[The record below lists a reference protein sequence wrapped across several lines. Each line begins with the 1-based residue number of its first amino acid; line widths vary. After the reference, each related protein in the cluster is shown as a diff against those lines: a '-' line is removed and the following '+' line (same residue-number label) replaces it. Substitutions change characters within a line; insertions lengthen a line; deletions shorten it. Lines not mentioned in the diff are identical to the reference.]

1 MTYTRYKK
9 AFAQV
14 PLPFAYVDLARFD
27 QNARDI
33 LARAGGKTVR
43 IASKSVRCQ
52 ALLRRL
58 LSLDVRFQGIMA
70 YTADEAAWL
79 AAQGFDNLLVG
90 YPCMEKAHLLQAA
103 DQVYLGKNILFM
115 ADLPGHLDVLET
127 VAAQKAVILEVCVD
141 IDLSSQFP
149 GVYFGVHRSS
159 IRTGEALQHFLDH
172 LEKKCPHL
180 ELRGLM
186 GYEAQIAGV
195 GDAVVG
201 QSLKNRA
208 VRWMKTRSRA
218 EVAQRRAL
226 MVGIIRESGIE
237 LPLVNAGGTGSLES
251 SAAELVVTEVTAGSG
266 FYAPHLFDHY
276 VGFRHQPAAGFALS
290 VTRLPAPDRVTCLG
304 GGYVASGETGPAKA
318 PKPYLPEG
326 LELLSHEMA
335 GEVQTPLKVPQ
346 NVSLALGDPV
356 FFRHAKAGE
365 LCEHFNA
372 LQLLHENG
380 EVESVPTYRGESQCF
395 L

>member
-1 MTYTRYKK
+1 MTYAHYKK

-33 LARAGGKTVR
+33 LARAAGKPVR
-43 IASKSVRCQ
+43 IASKSVRCT

-58 LSLDVRFQGIMA
+58 LALDARFQGIMA

-79 AAQGFDNLLVG
+79 AEQGFDDLLIG
-90 YPCMEKAHLLQAA
+90 YPCMETAHLRRAA
-103 DQVYLGKNILFM
+103 QQVQLGKSILFM

-127 VAAQKAVILEVCVD
+127 VAAQEAVIIEVCVD

-159 IRTGEALQHFLDH
+159 IRTEEALQHFLDH

-201 QSLKNRA
+201 ESIKNLA

-251 SAAELVVTEVTAGSG
+251 STAEAVVTEVTAGSG
-266 FYAPHLFDHY
+266 FYAPHVFDHY
-276 VGFRHQPAAGFALS
+276 QGFRHQPAAGFALA
-290 VTRLPAPDRVTCLG
+290 VTRMPAPQRVTCLG

-326 LELLSHEMA
+326 LELLPHEMA
-335 GEVQTPLKVPQ
+335 GEVQTPLKVPR

-380 EVESVPTYRGESQCF
+380 NVEPVPTYRGEGQCF